1 MNGDWPNLF
10 SEKLGSLRAPFVI
23 VFKRMAEASAH
34 SSGVRDVVC
43 EDQSCEKNS
52 APSALSSLESVVD
65 VDVST
70 GKNVSYAD
78 AGRPEREEPVAY
90 FVDEE
95 NEVPQRPC
103 TAFVNPRTRLSAT
116 DVFEAL
122 KLSDVDPKQISCI
135 QRQSNGE
142 IQLTFRNAK
151 QRELFL
157 KKNVIQIR
165 GQPFALQDVDRP
177 LTYLQIFDS
186 PYKLPDSTIINCL
199 AKYCD
204 VLHHRRGYFREPGFE
219 HIQDGVR
226 HYRVRIKN
234 PIPNFLRF
242 GKIQLNLRY
251 EGQPR
256 TCRHCNQTGHYANA
270 CHNIV
275 CYNCEQLGHLASD
288 CPEPPMCNL
297 CKSTNH
303 KARACQFSWARD
315 TRETSDPESESVTEE
330 TPEKTATDDPEEL
343 PMTEECDGLLTG
355 QPDTEDNNNS
365 DTQDKF
371 VDVPESD
378 DTVSNKPT
386 DSAELFLSTSTE
398 ETLYSLTPAQR
409 KQPAKPTETI
419 IPGRIPTKPVLVT
432 GTGVKNNLDKMNSGE
447 PLPKRSRPNK
457 KRYKDCK

>member
-1 MNGDWPNLF
+1 M
-10 SEKLGSLRAPFVI
+10 
-23 VFKRMAEASAH
+23 
-34 SSGVRDVVC
+34 
-43 EDQSCEKNS
+43 
-52 APSALSSLESVVD
+52 
-65 VDVST
+65 
-70 GKNVSYAD
+70 
-78 AGRPEREEPVAY
+78 AY

-186 PYKLPDSTIINCL
+186 PYELPDSTIINRL
-199 AKYCD
+199 TKYCD

-297 CKSTNH
+297 CKSTDH

-355 QPDTEDNNNS
+355 QPDAEDNNNS
-365 DTQDKF
+365 DTQDEF
-371 VDVPESD
+371 MDAPESD
-378 DTVSNKPT
+378 DTVSNEPT

-398 ETLYSLTPAQR
+398 ETPYSLTPAQR

-432 GTGVKNNLDKMNSGE
+432 GTGVKNNLDKTNSGE
-447 PLPKRSRPNK
+447 PLPKRSRSNK
-457 KRYKDCK
+457 KRHKDRK

>member
-1 MNGDWPNLF
+1 M
-10 SEKLGSLRAPFVI
+10 
-23 VFKRMAEASAH
+23 
-34 SSGVRDVVC
+34 
-43 EDQSCEKNS
+43 
-52 APSALSSLESVVD
+52 
-65 VDVST
+65 
-70 GKNVSYAD
+70 
-78 AGRPEREEPVAY
+78 AY

-186 PYKLPDSTIINCL
+186 PYELPDSTIINRL
-199 AKYCD
+199 TKYCD
-204 VLHHRRGYFREPGFE
+204 ILHHRRGYFREPGFE

-297 CKSTNH
+297 CKSTDH

-315 TRETSDPESESVTEE
+315 TRETSDPESEPVTEE
-330 TPEKTATDDPEEL
+330 TPEKTATDDPEVL
-343 PMTEECDGLLTG
+343 PMTEKCDGLLTG
-355 QPDTEDNNNS
+355 QPDAEDNNNS
-365 DTQDKF
+365 DTQDEF
-371 VDVPESD
+371 MDAPESD
-378 DTVSNKPT
+378 DTVSNEPT

-398 ETLYSLTPAQR
+398 ETPYSLTPAQR

-432 GTGVKNNLDKMNSGE
+432 GNGVKNNLDKTNSGE
-447 PLPKRSRPNK
+447 PLPKRSRSNK
-457 KRYKDCK
+457 KRHKDRK

>member
-103 TAFVNPRTRLSAT
+103 TTFVNPRTRLSAT

-186 PYKLPDSTIINCL
+186 PYKLPDSTIINRL

-234 PIPNFLRF
+234 PNEMPVELNNEMPVNGLPEMNAENVEDRHVVNGDSYASRAARTVSYDYPPRQERARF
-242 GKIQLNLRY
+242 SENVMPQW
-251 EGQPR
+251 PR
-256 TCRHCNQTGHYANA
+256 TAFLMPSKNTTAKSVFEALENA
-270 CHNIV
+270 EIDATEIACLQRTMNGEV
-275 CYNCEQLGHLASD
+275 TVTF
-288 CPEPPMCNL
+288 
-297 CKSTNH
+297 KSISA
-303 KARACQFSWARD
+303 K
-315 TRETSDPESESVTEE
+315 
-330 TPEKTATDDPEEL
+330 EK
-343 PMTEECDGLLTG
+343 
-355 QPDTEDNNNS
+355 
-365 DTQDKF
+365 
-371 VDVPESD
+371 
-378 DTVSNKPT
+378 
-386 DSAELFLSTSTE
+386 FL
-398 ETLYSLTPAQR
+398 
-409 KQPAKPTETI
+409 
-419 IPGRIPTKPVLVT
+419 
-432 GTGVKNNLDKMNSGE
+432 
-447 PLPKRSRPNK
+447 
-457 KRYKDCK
+457 

>member
-1 MNGDWPNLF
+1 M
-10 SEKLGSLRAPFVI
+10 
-23 VFKRMAEASAH
+23 
-34 SSGVRDVVC
+34 
-43 EDQSCEKNS
+43 
-52 APSALSSLESVVD
+52 
-65 VDVST
+65 
-70 GKNVSYAD
+70 
-78 AGRPEREEPVAY
+78 AY

-103 TAFVNPRTRLSAT
+103 TAFVNLRTRLSAT

-186 PYKLPDSTIINCL
+186 PYELPDSTIINRL
-199 AKYCD
+199 TKYCD

-297 CKSTNH
+297 CKSTDH

-315 TRETSDPESESVTEE
+315 TRETSDPESEPVTEE
-330 TPEKTATDDPEEL
+330 TPEKTATDDPEVL

-355 QPDTEDNNNS
+355 QPDAEDNNNS
-365 DTQDKF
+365 DTQDEF
-371 VDVPESD
+371 MDAPESD
-378 DTVSNKPT
+378 DTVSNEPT

-398 ETLYSLTPAQR
+398 ETPYSLTPAQR

-432 GTGVKNNLDKMNSGE
+432 GNGVKNNLDKTNSGE
-447 PLPKRSRPNK
+447 PLPKRSRSNK
-457 KRYKDCK
+457 KRHKDRK

>member
-1 MNGDWPNLF
+1 M
-10 SEKLGSLRAPFVI
+10 
-23 VFKRMAEASAH
+23 
-34 SSGVRDVVC
+34 
-43 EDQSCEKNS
+43 
-52 APSALSSLESVVD
+52 
-65 VDVST
+65 
-70 GKNVSYAD
+70 
-78 AGRPEREEPVAY
+78 
-90 FVDEE
+90 
-95 NEVPQRPC
+95 
-103 TAFVNPRTRLSAT
+103 
-116 DVFEAL
+116 
-122 KLSDVDPKQISCI
+122 
-135 QRQSNGE
+135 
-142 IQLTFRNAK
+142 
-151 QRELFL
+151 
-157 KKNVIQIR
+157 IQIR

-186 PYKLPDSTIINCL
+186 PYELPDSTIINRL
-199 AKYCD
+199 TKYCD
-204 VLHHRRGYFREPGFE
+204 VLHHRRGYFHEPGFE

-297 CKSTNH
+297 CKSTDH

-315 TRETSDPESESVTEE
+315 TRETSDPESESVTEK

-371 VDVPESD
+371 VDAPESD
-378 DTVSNKPT
+378 DTVSNEPT

-409 KQPAKPTETI
+409 KQPAKPTEVEMAGPFLKI
-419 IPGRIPTKPVLVT
+419 CLCCVT
-432 GTGVKNNLDKMNSGE
+432 FWIM
-447 PLPKRSRPNK
+447 
-457 KRYKDCK
+457 

>member
-1 MNGDWPNLF
+1 M
-10 SEKLGSLRAPFVI
+10 
-23 VFKRMAEASAH
+23 
-34 SSGVRDVVC
+34 
-43 EDQSCEKNS
+43 
-52 APSALSSLESVVD
+52 
-65 VDVST
+65 
-70 GKNVSYAD
+70 
-78 AGRPEREEPVAY
+78 AY

-186 PYKLPDSTIINCL
+186 PYELPDSTIINRL
-199 AKYCD
+199 TKYCD

-297 CKSTNH
+297 CKSTDH

-355 QPDTEDNNNS
+355 QPDAEDNNNS
-365 DTQDKF
+365 DTQDEF
-371 VDVPESD
+371 MDAPESD
-378 DTVSNKPT
+378 DTVSNEPT

-398 ETLYSLTPAQR
+398 ETPYSLTPAQR

-432 GTGVKNNLDKMNSGE
+432 GNGVKNNLDKTNSGE
-447 PLPKRSRPNK
+447 PLPKRSRSNK
-457 KRYKDCK
+457 KRHKDRK

>member
-1 MNGDWPNLF
+1 M
-10 SEKLGSLRAPFVI
+10 
-23 VFKRMAEASAH
+23 
-34 SSGVRDVVC
+34 
-43 EDQSCEKNS
+43 
-52 APSALSSLESVVD
+52 
-65 VDVST
+65 
-70 GKNVSYAD
+70 
-78 AGRPEREEPVAY
+78 AY

-116 DVFEAL
+116 NVFEAL

-186 PYKLPDSTIINCL
+186 PYELPDSTIINRL
-199 AKYCD
+199 TKYCD
-204 VLHHRRGYFREPGFE
+204 VLHHHRGYFREPGFE

-251 EGQPR
+251 EGQPC

-297 CKSTNH
+297 CKSTDH
-303 KARACQFSWARD
+303 KAKACQFSWARD

-330 TPEKTATDDPEEL
+330 TPEKTATDDPEEI

-355 QPDTEDNNNS
+355 QPDAEDNNS

-371 VDVPESD
+371 MDAPKSD
-378 DTVSNKPT
+378 DTVSNEPT

-398 ETLYSLTPAQR
+398 ETPYSLTPAQR

-432 GTGVKNNLDKMNSGE
+432 GNGVKNNLDKTNSGE
-447 PLPKRSRPNK
+447 PLPKRSRSNK
-457 KRYKDCK
+457 KRQGP

>member
-1 MNGDWPNLF
+1 
-10 SEKLGSLRAPFVI
+10 
-23 VFKRMAEASAH
+23 MAEASAH

-52 APSALSSLESVVD
+52 APSALSSLESFD
-65 VDVST
+65 VDIST

-90 FVDEE
+90 FADEE
-95 NEVPQRPC
+95 NEIPQRPC
-103 TAFVNPRTRLSAT
+103 TAFVNPRTRLAAT

-122 KLSDVDPKQISCI
+122 KLSDVDSKQISCI

-186 PYKLPDSTIINCL
+186 PYELPDSTIINRL
-199 AKYCD
+199 TKYCD
-204 VLHHRRGYFREPGFE
+204 VLHHRRGYFREPGFQ

-256 TCRHCNQTGHYANA
+256 TCRHCNQTGHFANA

-275 CYNCEQLGHLASD
+275 CYNCEQLGHLASN

-297 CKSTNH
+297 CKSTDH

-330 TPEKTATDDPEEL
+330 TPKKTATDDPEEL
-343 PMTEECDGLLTG
+343 PMTEDCDGLLTG

-365 DTQDKF
+365 DTQDEF
-371 VDVPESD
+371 MDAPESD
-378 DTVSNKPT
+378 DTVSNEPT

-398 ETLYSLTPAQR
+398 ETPYSLTPAQR

-432 GTGVKNNLDKMNSGE
+432 GTGVKNNLDEMNSGE
-447 PLPKRSRPNK
+447 PLSKRSRSNK
-457 KRYKDCK
+457 KRHKDRK

>member
-1 MNGDWPNLF
+1 M
-10 SEKLGSLRAPFVI
+10 
-23 VFKRMAEASAH
+23 
-34 SSGVRDVVC
+34 
-43 EDQSCEKNS
+43 
-52 APSALSSLESVVD
+52 
-65 VDVST
+65 
-70 GKNVSYAD
+70 SYAD
-78 AGRPEREEPVAY
+78 AGQPEREEPMAY

-103 TAFVNPRTRLSAT
+103 TAFVNQRTRLSAT
-116 DVFEAL
+116 NVFEAL

-142 IQLTFRNAK
+142 IQLTFRNVK
-151 QRELFL
+151 QRVLFL

-186 PYKLPDSTIINCL
+186 PYELPDSTIINRL
-199 AKYCD
+199 TKYCD

-275 CYNCEQLGHLASD
+275 CYNCEQLRCATFANPPITKREHVNFHG
-288 CPEPPMCNL
+288 PEI
-297 CKSTNH
+297 
-303 KARACQFSWARD
+303 
-315 TRETSDPESESVTEE
+315 
-330 TPEKTATDDPEEL
+330 PEKRATL
-343 PMTEECDGLLTG
+343 
-355 QPDTEDNNNS
+355 
-365 DTQDKF
+365 K
-371 VDVPESD
+371 V
-378 DTVSNKPT
+378 
-386 DSAELFLSTSTE
+386 
-398 ETLYSLTPAQR
+398 
-409 KQPAKPTETI
+409 
-419 IPGRIPTKPVLVT
+419 
-432 GTGVKNNLDKMNSGE
+432 NL
-447 PLPKRSRPNK
+447 
-457 KRYKDCK
+457 

>member
-186 PYKLPDSTIINCL
+186 PYELPDSTIINRL

-234 PIPNFLRF
+234 PNEMPVELNNEMPVNGLPEMNAENVEDRHVVNGDSYASRAARTVSYDYPPRQERARF
-242 GKIQLNLRY
+242 SENVMPQW
-251 EGQPR
+251 PR
-256 TCRHCNQTGHYANA
+256 TAFLMPSKNTTAKSVFEALENAEIDATEIACLQRTMNGEVTVTFKSIPFIAKSSITVGVSIRWLPIFIMASVITGSGFPNRSP
-270 CHNIV
+270 
-275 CYNCEQLGHLASD
+275 AS
-288 CPEPPMCNL
+288 
-297 CKSTNH
+297 S
-303 KARACQFSWARD
+303 
-315 TRETSDPESESVTEE
+315 
-330 TPEKTATDDPEEL
+330 
-343 PMTEECDGLLTG
+343 G
-355 QPDTEDNNNS
+355 
-365 DTQDKF
+365 
-371 VDVPESD
+371 
-378 DTVSNKPT
+378 
-386 DSAELFLSTSTE
+386 
-398 ETLYSLTPAQR
+398 
-409 KQPAKPTETI
+409 
-419 IPGRIPTKPVLVT
+419 LVT
-432 GTGVKNNLDKMNSGE
+432 FKCL
-447 PLPKRSRPNK
+447 
-457 KRYKDCK
+457 

>member
-1 MNGDWPNLF
+1 M
-10 SEKLGSLRAPFVI
+10 
-23 VFKRMAEASAH
+23 
-34 SSGVRDVVC
+34 
-43 EDQSCEKNS
+43 
-52 APSALSSLESVVD
+52 
-65 VDVST
+65 
-70 GKNVSYAD
+70 
-78 AGRPEREEPVAY
+78 AY

-186 PYKLPDSTIINCL
+186 PYELPDSTIINRL
-199 AKYCD
+199 TKYCD

-297 CKSTNH
+297 CKSTDH

-315 TRETSDPESESVTEE
+315 TRETSDPESEPVTEE
-330 TPEKTATDDPEEL
+330 TPEKTATDDPEVL

-355 QPDTEDNNNS
+355 QPDAEDNNNS
-365 DTQDKF
+365 DTQDEF
-371 VDVPESD
+371 MDAPESD
-378 DTVSNKPT
+378 DTVSNEPT

-398 ETLYSLTPAQR
+398 ETPYSLTPAQR

-432 GTGVKNNLDKMNSGE
+432 GNGVKNNLDKTNSGE
-447 PLPKRSRPNK
+447 PLPKRSRSNK
-457 KRYKDCK
+457 KRHKDCK

>member
-1 MNGDWPNLF
+1 M
-10 SEKLGSLRAPFVI
+10 
-23 VFKRMAEASAH
+23 
-34 SSGVRDVVC
+34 
-43 EDQSCEKNS
+43 
-52 APSALSSLESVVD
+52 SLESVVD

-165 GQPFALQDVDRP
+165 GQPFPLQDVDRP

-186 PYKLPDSTIINCL
+186 PYELPDSTIINRL
-199 AKYCD
+199 TKYCD

-234 PIPNFLRF
+234 SIPNFLRF
-242 GKIQLNLRY
+242 GKIQLNLHY

-256 TCRHCNQTGHYANA
+256 TCRHCNQTAHYANA

-288 CPEPPMCNL
+288 CPKPPMCNL
-297 CKSTNH
+297 CKSTDH

-315 TRETSDPESESVTEE
+315 TRETLTCE
-330 TPEKTATDDPEEL
+330 T
-343 PMTEECDGLLTG
+343 
-355 QPDTEDNNNS
+355 
-365 DTQDKF
+365 
-371 VDVPESD
+371 V
-378 DTVSNKPT
+378 
-386 DSAELFLSTSTE
+386 
-398 ETLYSLTPAQR
+398 
-409 KQPAKPTETI
+409 
-419 IPGRIPTKPVLVT
+419 
-432 GTGVKNNLDKMNSGE
+432 
-447 PLPKRSRPNK
+447 
-457 KRYKDCK
+457 

>member
-1 MNGDWPNLF
+1 M
-10 SEKLGSLRAPFVI
+10 
-23 VFKRMAEASAH
+23 
-34 SSGVRDVVC
+34 
-43 EDQSCEKNS
+43 
-52 APSALSSLESVVD
+52 
-65 VDVST
+65 
-70 GKNVSYAD
+70 
-78 AGRPEREEPVAY
+78 REEPVAY

-186 PYKLPDSTIINCL
+186 PYELPDSTIINRL
-199 AKYCD
+199 TKYCD

-297 CKSTNH
+297 CKSTDH

-330 TPEKTATDDPEEL
+330 TPEKTTTDDPEEL

-355 QPDTEDNNNS
+355 QPDAEDNNNS
-365 DTQDKF
+365 DTQDEF
-371 VDVPESD
+371 MDAPESD
-378 DTVSNKPT
+378 DTVSNEPT

-398 ETLYSLTPAQR
+398 ETPYSLTPAQR

-432 GTGVKNNLDKMNSGE
+432 GNGVKNNLDKTNSGE
-447 PLPKRSRPNK
+447 PLPKRSRSNK
-457 KRYKDCK
+457 KRHKDRK

>member
-1 MNGDWPNLF
+1 M
-10 SEKLGSLRAPFVI
+10 
-23 VFKRMAEASAH
+23 
-34 SSGVRDVVC
+34 
-43 EDQSCEKNS
+43 
-52 APSALSSLESVVD
+52 
-65 VDVST
+65 
-70 GKNVSYAD
+70 
-78 AGRPEREEPVAY
+78 AY

-95 NEVPQRPC
+95 NKVPQRPC

-186 PYKLPDSTIINCL
+186 PYELPDSTIINRL
-199 AKYCD
+199 TKYCD
-204 VLHHRRGYFREPGFE
+204 VLHHHRGYFREPGFE

-256 TCRHCNQTGHYANA
+256 TCCHCNQTGHYANA

-297 CKSTNH
+297 CKSTDH

-330 TPEKTATDDPEEL
+330 TPEKTATDDPEEI

-355 QPDTEDNNNS
+355 QPDAEDNNNS
-365 DTQDKF
+365 DTQDEF
-371 VDVPESD
+371 MDAPESD
-378 DTVSNKPT
+378 DTVSNEPT

-398 ETLYSLTPAQR
+398 ETPYSLTPAQQ

-432 GTGVKNNLDKMNSGE
+432 GNGVKNNLDKTNSGE
-447 PLPKRSRPNK
+447 PLPKRSRSNK
-457 KRYKDCK
+457 KRHKDRK

>member
-1 MNGDWPNLF
+1 M
-10 SEKLGSLRAPFVI
+10 
-23 VFKRMAEASAH
+23 
-34 SSGVRDVVC
+34 
-43 EDQSCEKNS
+43 
-52 APSALSSLESVVD
+52 
-65 VDVST
+65 
-70 GKNVSYAD
+70 
-78 AGRPEREEPVAY
+78 AY

-186 PYKLPDSTIINCL
+186 PYELPDSTIINRL
-199 AKYCD
+199 TKYCD
-204 VLHHRRGYFREPGFE
+204 VLHHRRGNFREPGFE

-242 GKIQLNLRY
+242 GKIQLNLCY

-297 CKSTNH
+297 CKSTDH

-330 TPEKTATDDPEEL
+330 TPEKTATDDPEEI
-343 PMTEECDGLLTG
+343 PMTEECNGLLTG
-355 QPDTEDNNNS
+355 QPDAEDNNS
-365 DTQDKF
+365 DTQDEVMDAPK
-371 VDVPESD
+371 SD
-378 DTVSNKPT
+378 DTVSNEPT

-398 ETLYSLTPAQR
+398 ETPYSLTPAQR

-432 GTGVKNNLDKMNSGE
+432 GTGVKNNLDKTNSGE
-447 PLPKRSRPNK
+447 PLPKRSRSNK
-457 KRYKDCK
+457 KRHKDRK

>member
-1 MNGDWPNLF
+1 M
-10 SEKLGSLRAPFVI
+10 
-23 VFKRMAEASAH
+23 
-34 SSGVRDVVC
+34 
-43 EDQSCEKNS
+43 
-52 APSALSSLESVVD
+52 
-65 VDVST
+65 
-70 GKNVSYAD
+70 
-78 AGRPEREEPVAY
+78 AY

-95 NEVPQRPC
+95 NEIPQRPC
-103 TAFVNPRTRLSAT
+103 TAFVNPQTRLSAT

-186 PYKLPDSTIINCL
+186 PYELPDSTIINRL
-199 AKYCD
+199 TKYCD

-297 CKSTNH
+297 CKSTDH

-355 QPDTEDNNNS
+355 QPDAEDNNNS
-365 DTQDKF
+365 DTQDEF
-371 VDVPESD
+371 MDAPESD
-378 DTVSNKPT
+378 DTVSNEPT

-398 ETLYSLTPAQR
+398 ETPYSLTPAQR
-409 KQPAKPTETI
+409 KQPAKPTKTI

-432 GTGVKNNLDKMNSGE
+432 GNGVKNNLDKTNSGE
-447 PLPKRSRPNK
+447 PLPKRSRSNK
-457 KRYKDCK
+457 KRHKDRK

>member
-1 MNGDWPNLF
+1 
-10 SEKLGSLRAPFVI
+10 
-23 VFKRMAEASAH
+23 MAEASAH
-34 SSGVRDVVC
+34 LSGVRDVVC

-95 NEVPQRPC
+95 NE
-103 TAFVNPRTRLSAT
+103 
-116 DVFEAL
+116 
-122 KLSDVDPKQISCI
+122 
-135 QRQSNGE
+135 RQSNGE

-157 KKNVIQIR
+157 KKNVVQIR

-186 PYKLPDSTIINCL
+186 PYKLPDSTIINRL

-256 TCRHCNQTGHYANA
+256 TCRHCKQTGHYANA

-297 CKSTNH
+297 CKSTDH

-315 TRETSDPESESVTEE
+315 TRETSDPESESVTEK
-330 TPEKTATDDPEEL
+330 TPKKTATDDPEEL
-343 PMTEECDGLLTG
+343 PKIYRDCSRNT
-355 QPDTEDNNNS
+355 S
-365 DTQDKF
+365 
-371 VDVPESD
+371 
-378 DTVSNKPT
+378 KP
-386 DSAELFLSTSTE
+386 L
-398 ETLYSLTPAQR
+398 
-409 KQPAKPTETI
+409 
-419 IPGRIPTKPVLVT
+419 
-432 GTGVKNNLDKMNSGE
+432 
-447 PLPKRSRPNK
+447 
-457 KRYKDCK
+457 

>member
-1 MNGDWPNLF
+1 M
-10 SEKLGSLRAPFVI
+10 
-23 VFKRMAEASAH
+23 
-34 SSGVRDVVC
+34 
-43 EDQSCEKNS
+43 
-52 APSALSSLESVVD
+52 
-65 VDVST
+65 
-70 GKNVSYAD
+70 
-78 AGRPEREEPVAY
+78 AY

-142 IQLTFRNAK
+142 IQLTFRNAN

-186 PYKLPDSTIINCL
+186 PYELPDSTIINRL
-199 AKYCD
+199 TKYCD

-297 CKSTNH
+297 CKSTDH

-355 QPDTEDNNNS
+355 QPDAEDNNNS
-365 DTQDKF
+365 DTQDEF
-371 VDVPESD
+371 MDAPESD
-378 DTVSNKPT
+378 DTVSNEPT

-398 ETLYSLTPAQR
+398 ETPYSLTPAQR

-432 GTGVKNNLDKMNSGE
+432 GTGVKNNLDKTNSGE
-447 PLPKRSRPNK
+447 PLPKRSRSNK
-457 KRYKDCK
+457 KRHKDRK

>member
-1 MNGDWPNLF
+1 M
-10 SEKLGSLRAPFVI
+10 
-23 VFKRMAEASAH
+23 
-34 SSGVRDVVC
+34 
-43 EDQSCEKNS
+43 
-52 APSALSSLESVVD
+52 
-65 VDVST
+65 
-70 GKNVSYAD
+70 
-78 AGRPEREEPVAY
+78 AY

-103 TAFVNPRTRLSAT
+103 TAFVNPQTRLSAT

-135 QRQSNGE
+135 QRQLNGE

-186 PYKLPDSTIINCL
+186 PYELPDSTIINRL
-199 AKYCD
+199 TKYCD

-297 CKSTNH
+297 CKSTDH

-355 QPDTEDNNNS
+355 QPDAEDNNNS
-365 DTQDKF
+365 DTQDEF
-371 VDVPESD
+371 MDAPESD
-378 DTVSNKPT
+378 DTVSNEPT

-398 ETLYSLTPAQR
+398 ETPYSLTPAQR

-432 GTGVKNNLDKMNSGE
+432 GNGVKNNLDKTNSGE
-447 PLPKRSRPNK
+447 PLPKRSRSNK
-457 KRYKDCK
+457 KRHKDCK

>member
-1 MNGDWPNLF
+1 M
-10 SEKLGSLRAPFVI
+10 
-23 VFKRMAEASAH
+23 
-34 SSGVRDVVC
+34 
-43 EDQSCEKNS
+43 
-52 APSALSSLESVVD
+52 
-65 VDVST
+65 
-70 GKNVSYAD
+70 
-78 AGRPEREEPVAY
+78 AY

-103 TAFVNPRTRLSAT
+103 TAFVNPQTRLSAT

-135 QRQSNGE
+135 QRQSNSE

-186 PYKLPDSTIINCL
+186 PYELPDSTIINRL
-199 AKYCD
+199 TKYCD

-297 CKSTNH
+297 CKSTDH

-315 TRETSDPESESVTEE
+315 TRETSDPESEPVTEE
-330 TPEKTATDDPEEL
+330 TPEKTATDDPEVL

-355 QPDTEDNNNS
+355 QPDAEDNNNS
-365 DTQDKF
+365 DTQDEF
-371 VDVPESD
+371 MDAPESD
-378 DTVSNKPT
+378 DTVSNEPT

-398 ETLYSLTPAQR
+398 ETPYSLTPAQR

-432 GTGVKNNLDKMNSGE
+432 GNGVKNNLDKTNSGE
-447 PLPKRSRPNK
+447 PLPKRSRSNK
-457 KRYKDCK
+457 ET